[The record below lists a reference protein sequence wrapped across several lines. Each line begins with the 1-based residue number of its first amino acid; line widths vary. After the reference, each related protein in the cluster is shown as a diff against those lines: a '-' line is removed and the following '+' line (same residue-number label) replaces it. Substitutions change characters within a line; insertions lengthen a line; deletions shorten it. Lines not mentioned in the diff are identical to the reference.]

1 MNKLILTALVLQ
13 MTLTDKIKAR
23 RESGQGTLEYVGMFA
38 VAAIIV
44 VTIIGLADGFDFGG
58 IVTKAIAYVTSNLPG

>member
-13 MTLTDKIKAR
+13 MTLTDKLKAR

-44 VTIIGLADGFDFGG
+44 VTIIGLAKGFDFGG
-58 IVTKAIAYVTSNLPG
+58 IVTAAIAYVTKALPK